1 MGTLNGLINLVPAA
15 SMKQNCHHFIK
26 AVIFYFFKYVSLD
39 NAQYS
44 GLKFLQS
51 LFFQEIVNNFLS
63 VYNKRLDEEQLDKLL
78 AKEGSSNPLW
88 LSVACEEL
96 RVFGRFEELIEKIES
111 LPNELIRYVVFS

>member
-1 MGTLNGLINLVPAA
+1 
-15 SMKQNCHHFIK
+15 MKQNCHHFIK

-44 GLKFLQS
+44 DLKFLQS

-111 LPNELIRYVVFS
+111 LPNELIRYIVFS